1 MTQEKMNIDKLFKD
15 KLEGISGIP
24 SEKVWEQV
32 NTSLASQGMYQSF
45 LARNKKWAAL
55 FVLLI
60 ISAGT
65 LWFVFDAPEAEKQ
78 TEIIPANTSEVNT
91 DIQTEDIISIENI
104 SAQSN
109 NIEPEQNINLQAHEE
124 AIDIIEDVQVTEP
137 MINEPVADVQETDA
151 EPVQEE
157 TEVEETIISTPA
169 VAVTPEVTPAQEEII
184 LPETETKPQNREEF
198 RAYHMQNS
206 VNPYFDLAYG
216 YLDQQN
222 LFTENKIQTGVV
234 QISDLTPWKKFSQK
248 PSYLCLG
255 VSAGPEYI
263 FYGTDNRNSGVAY
276 GLDLYYNK
284 SGLALRSG
292 LHMAR
297 FGDQG
302 QYDLNYQRVDS
313 LGYMYTVESFTIDPN
328 NPDSVIF
335 NMKIEGVYD
344 SVNVTEQRYT
354 DAYYTYLQIP
364 FMAGYTVAAYGNVSF
379 DISAGPVVNFLVK
392 ENNPR
397 PVIPEGDNIFMGEME
412 NNSDPWIR
420 TNIQLRA
427 TIAMHYRFSRRMRL
441 MVEPVYNYYL
451 NPVYTGSIEAENAP
465 YSLGAR
471 IGLLYKF

>member
-32 NTSLASQGMYQSF
+32 NTSLASQGMYHSF

-65 LWFVFDAPEAEKQ
+65 LWFVFDAPEADKQ
-78 TEIIPANTSEVNT
+78 TEISTTNTSEINS
-91 DIQTEDIISIENI
+91 DIQNDDIISPAN
-104 SAQSN
+104 SN
-109 NIEPEQNINLQAHEE
+109 VQNDIFESEQNITPQVQEE
-124 AIDIIEDVQVTEP
+124 AIDIFEEVQVTEP
-137 MINEPVADVQETDA
+137 LINEPLANVHGIDA
-151 EPVQEE
+151 EPAKEQADM
-157 TEVEETIISTPA
+157 EETIISTPA
-169 VAVTPEVTPAQEEII
+169 IAVTPEMEPAQEEIVF
-184 LPETETKPQNREEF
+184 PETETKPQQREDF
-198 RAYHMQNS
+198 QAYHMQNS
-206 VNPYFDLAYG
+206 VNPYFNLAFE

-222 LFTENKIQTGVV
+222 LFTENNVQTGVV

-255 VSAGPEYI
+255 ASAGPEYI

-284 SGLALRSG
+284 SGLVLRSG
-292 LHMAR
+292 AQMAR

-344 SVNVTEQRYT
+344 SVNVSEQRYT

-364 FMAGYTVAAYGNVSF
+364 FMAGYTVAAYGNLSF

-397 PVIPEGDNIFMGEME
+397 PVIPEGDNIFMGEMD
-412 NNSDPWIR
+412 NNSDPWIK

-451 NPVYTGSIEAENAP
+451 NPVYTGSIEAESAP